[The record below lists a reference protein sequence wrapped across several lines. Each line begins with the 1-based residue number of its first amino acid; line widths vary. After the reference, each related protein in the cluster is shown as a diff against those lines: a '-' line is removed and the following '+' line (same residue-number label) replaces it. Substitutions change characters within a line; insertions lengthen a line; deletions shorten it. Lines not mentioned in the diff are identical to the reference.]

1 MCVKPLRIVNRTLTY
16 RPSFDKLYVDVP
28 CGRCSDCVR
37 KKHDEWFV
45 RTYYAIKAHCQA
57 MFFTLTYSNEN
68 LPYFKSEVC
77 PEFPPVMCFS
87 QSHIKAFMDK
97 LRRYLLRHGLVTN
110 RGMSS
115 FVACEYGTDPDGTHR
130 PHYHL
135 LLLFNPVVSRIPPSL
150 IHDLVSRYWCRLHGF
165 IYPRYRFSQKIELQS
180 AYKAAAY
187 VSKYVSKDIDFF
199 SQPQVSEF
207 LDKSLPDDE
216 YAKRYDEIKPYLPKH
231 WQSHGFGAS
240 ILEDVINGDTMDY
253 FLHGIKV
260 FGTDYSHP
268 LPGYIKDK
276 LLYSY
281 KVVDGHRLRYL
292 TDFGK
297 MFVLQKFNADFK
309 DYDFKLRKFFDSNY
323 LRALFPDKFYQDV
336 LKLSPDLCVSSF
348 NRLCGSSTLPLY
360 IYEKLFRG
368 YTMPLSS
375 SPLGKFKPGEVF
387 PVSISQSADL
397 QYVVDHYPDFL
408 YARLNKPENIILV
421 EDSARKIEHYYF
433 RSFESSGVSR
443 FYNDLPIFR
452 DFELLLSCF
461 YKIRAA
467 DLKRCSDKQLSDER
481 KFRYIRKKYKPNV

>member
-1 MCVKPLRIVNRTLTY
+1 MCVSPLRIVNRSLTY

-45 RTYYAIKAHCQA
+45 RTYYAIKAHRQA
-57 MFFTLTYSNEN
+57 MFFTLTYRNED

-77 PEFPPVMCFS
+77 PENPPVMCFS
-87 QSHIKAFMDK
+87 QSHVKAFMDK
-97 LRRYLLRHGLVTN
+97 LRRNLLRNGFITNGGL
-110 RGMSS
+110 SS
-115 FVACEYGTDPDGTHR
+115 FVCCEYGTDPDGTHR
-130 PHYHL
+130 PHYHM
-135 LLLFNPVVSRIPPSL
+135 LLLFNPNVDRIPPSL
-150 IHDLVSRYWCRLHGF
+150 IHDLVSRYWKYGF
-165 IYPRYRFSQKIELQS
+165 IGPRSRYSPKIELQS

-207 LDKSLPDDE
+207 LDKSLPEDE
-216 YAKRYDEIKPYLPKH
+216 YKKRYDEIKPFLPKH

-240 ILEDVINGDTMDY
+240 ILEDVLNGDTMDY

-281 KVVDGHRLRYL
+281 KKVGDHRLRYL

-297 MFVLQKFNADFK
+297 MFVLQKFNADYK
-309 DYDFKLRKFFDSNY
+309 DYDFNMRKFFTLEY
-323 LRALFPDKFYQDV
+323 LKSLFPMERYKS
-336 LKLSPDLCVSSF
+336 LGLSPDGIVSMF
-348 NRLCGSSTLPLY
+348 NRICGSSTLPLY

-368 YTMPLSS
+368 YTMPLIS
-375 SPLGKFKPGEVF
+375 SPLGKFSRDEVF
-387 PVSISQSADL
+387 PISVDRSTSL
-397 QYVVDHYPDFL
+397 QYVVDHYPDIL
-408 YARLNKPENIILV
+408 YSRLNKPDNISLV

-433 RSFESSGVSR
+433 KSFESSGVSR

-452 DFELLLSCF
+452 DFERLIGIF
-461 YKIRAA
+461 YKIHAA